1 MWDILIPKRAVKNL
15 IMTMI
20 FVGGKLKNKL
30 RYYHLILEDIKCGK
44 KLIAV
49 CVMILDGNLLRLQPL
64 SEPSVSADNLLDI
77 IPVYFP

>member
-1 MWDILIPKRAVKNL
+1 
-15 IMTMI
+15 
-20 FVGGKLKNKL
+20 
-30 RYYHLILEDIKCGK
+30 
-44 KLIAV
+44 LIAV